1 MRFRVWTSLIDSSF
15 SRQYAEQGLHLIK
28 MFTEAICADKP
39 PSVRWSDRLSS
50 FLSQAEPILG
60 RLALVV
66 SSKASETADVPSS
79 FLEDLLALR
88 KQVEQLNE
96 EVCFCLVLSRI
107 WSYELTHQ
115 NRKMHCPQ
123 R

>member
-1 MRFRVWTSLIDSSF
+1 MSLEILIIWTSLINSAL
-15 SRQYAEQGLHLIK
+15 SRHYAEQGVHLIK
-28 MFTEAICADKP
+28 TFIEAICADKP
-39 PSVRWSDRLSS
+39 SSVQWSDRLSS

-66 SSKASETADVPSS
+66 SNKASETADVPSS

-107 WSYELTHQ
+107 WSYELTHE
-115 NRKMHCPQ
+115 K
-123 R
+123 